1 MNNVYRVTDFL
12 LPEELESIRDSLES
26 NTAKEQDPALGRVMY
41 AVPLSGIVL
50 EAIRD
55 RVSSIV
61 GKKLD
66 RPNVIFTDYA
76 VEHGQPNLPPHF
88 DGDNNS
94 LLIDYQYKSN
104 TSWDLGVNSTV
115 YEMIDNTAI
124 IFNPNEYPHWRPYK
138 TFKEGEYIT
147 MAFFRFPS
155 PDTDYSHMVYSQD
168 HEIFMEARKTRDSH
182 ISAI

>member
-1 MNNVYRVTDFL
+1 MDNVHKITDFL
-12 LPEELESIRDSLES
+12 LPEELESIESKLEGS
-26 NTAKEQDPALGRVMY
+26 TAKEQDAALGRVIY
-41 AVPLSGIVL
+41 RVPLSGIVL

-55 RVSSIV
+55 RASSAT

-66 RPNVIFTDYA
+66 RPEVIFAEYA
-76 VEHGQPNLPPHF
+76 IEHGQPNLPPHF

-94 LLIDYQYKSN
+94 LIINYQYKSN

-124 IFNPNEYPHWRPYK
+124 IFNPNEYPHWRPHK

-155 PDTDYSHMVYSQD
+155 PDTDYSHMRYSQD
-168 HEIFMEARKTRDSH
+168 DEIFMEARKTRDSH